1 MFQVLISQNKSES
14 VYPENFETFIVIPSS
29 ESFSKTILSFF
40 LFFFPSLFWNIWTL
54 ISCYQFFYGS
64 TGKESACNVGDLGSV
79 LGLGR
84 SPVEGTGYPFQHSAL
99 ENTMD
104 CIVDGFAK
112 SQAQPS
118 HFDFTSS
125 LGQK

>member
-84 SPVEGTGYPFQHSAL
+84 SPVEGKGYPLQYSSL
-99 ENTMD
+99 ENFMD
-104 CIVDGFAK
+104 CIVHGLAK
-112 SQAQPS
+112 S
-118 HFDFTSS
+118 
-125 LGQK
+125 